1 MGRIRAIVLL
11 LSFAATPALF
21 AQKPPDTAE
30 DKPPAKGD
38 QVIARGCLSGT
49 MLSASET
56 RKAKGSGKLDRGVTY
71 RLTGP
76 RGTLRSLRNEHDGEI
91 VEVTGVLKSDLPDE
105 AGAGRGKQIGKSG
118 IFVGMGGPPRGNSPG
133 DMVQYYPVL
142 EVKSFERAT
151 GRCLP

>member
-1 MGRIRAIVLL
+1 MGRIGMTVLL
-11 LSFAATPALF
+11 LSLAAPPALL
-21 AQKPPDTAE
+21 AQKPPDAAE
-30 DKPPAKGD
+30 DKAPAKGD
-38 QVIARGCLSGT
+38 EVIAKGCLSGT

-56 RKAKGSGKLDRGVTY
+56 RQAKGTGKLDRSVTY

-105 AGAGRGKQIGKSG
+105 ARAGRGKEIGKSG

-142 EVKSFERAT
+142 EVTSFERAI

>member
-1 MGRIRAIVLL
+1 MGRIGMTVLL
-11 LSFAATPALF
+11 LSFAAAPALL
-21 AQKPPDTAE
+21 AQKPPDAE
-30 DKPPAKGD
+30 DKAPAKGD
-38 QVIARGCLSGT
+38 HVIARGCLTGT

-56 RKAKGSGKLDRGVTY
+56 RQAKGSGKLDRGVTY

-105 AGAGRGKQIGKSG
+105 TRAGRGKEIGRSG

-142 EVKSFERAT
+142 EVTSFERAT
-151 GRCLP
+151 GRCLSQ